1 MKDRLQKRY
10 GVRFVDLRLAGNA
23 PAVAALV
30 VHDRRDKRVPLRNGL
45 RDGIAISQTWP
56 RAELLVTRG
65 LGHSRIL
72 RSPAAIRRAVE
83 HLAAGTRDNPRIPS
97 QLTEHPV
104 PGRWPSVARHAS

>member
-30 VHDRRDKRVPLRNGL
+30 VRDRRDKRVLL

-56 RAELLVTRG
+56 RAELLVTQG
-65 LGHSRIL
+65 LGHSPHPEEPRRHPGE
-72 RSPAAIRRAVE
+72 RSSTWPPGPEITPE
-83 HLAAGTRDNPRIPS
+83 S
-97 QLTEHPV
+97 PV
-104 PGRWPSVARHAS
+104 S